1 MSKAKKKKLR
11 SLVILQDIKSGK
23 TDPSLLASSE
33 RKLLV
38 SLLMVEGQSTAEI
51 AHLLQVSDRTIER
64 DKQAIRSGNALEK
77 DPQLASLVAGRL
89 VNEAQVCIQRMRKF
103 QRDNNCPPSVKVEA
117 EKSCFHVVD
126 SLAERLQSMGYLPTA
141 TQKLQAN
148 LTHHS
153 NKSLSFDEIQ
163 AEAQRLKE
171 IESSQL
177 IRKKKKKKKKKLKR
191 RRVKRE
197 DDNE

>member
-64 DKQAIRSGNALEK
+64 DKQAIRK
-77 DPQLASLVAGRL
+77 DNSLSKNPEFAGVMAGRL
-89 VNEAQVCIQRMRKF
+89 FDEAQIAIQRMRKV
-103 QRDNNCPPSVKVEA
+103 QRDQNCPHAVKVDA
-117 EKSCFHVVD
+117 EKSCFQVLNNLV
-126 SLAERLQSMGYLPTA
+126 ERLQSLGYLPTA
-141 TQKLQAN
+141 AHKLKAD
-148 LTHHS
+148 LTHYPE
-153 NKSLSFDEIQ
+153 KLSLDEIQ
-163 AEAQRLKE
+163 AEAQRLKD
-171 IESSQL
+171 IKSSL
-177 IRKKKKKKKKKLKR
+177 PKRRKKKKR
-191 RRVKRE
+191 RRVKKE
-197 DDNE
+197 YDNE